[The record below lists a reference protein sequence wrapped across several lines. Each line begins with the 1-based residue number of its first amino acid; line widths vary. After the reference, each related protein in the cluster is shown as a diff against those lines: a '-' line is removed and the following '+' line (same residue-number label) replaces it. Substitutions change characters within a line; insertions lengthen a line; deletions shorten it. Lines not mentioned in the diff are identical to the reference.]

1 MQCKINQTDAQ
12 RTASVSKQIFSLLL
26 RKLVTNLIVEL
37 GLGNRT
43 RRRLREFILLGVYYA
58 EYPTHRDGSS
68 RRIKA
73 LFWKE
78 EALEN
83 YCLIWDFFVQPG
95 AISYVVAV
103 CLPGLVKV
111 TVLALGVRFLSR
123 LDHPPAVLLKWRL
136 ERHEQIKGAVKSKA
150 VISPLRQLKH
160 HKQSREDLLRVQTL
174 VPLNN
179 LFLVSVTTRIQG
191 LALIKVLL
199 NGMLLLITVLMGLFF
214 FIAVP
219 FIPYVC
225 FAFYRLI

>member
-1 MQCKINQTDAQ
+1 M
-12 RTASVSKQIFSLLL
+12 
-26 RKLVTNLIVEL
+26 
-37 GLGNRT
+37 
-43 RRRLREFILLGVYYA
+43 
-58 EYPTHRDGSS
+58 
-68 RRIKA
+68 
-73 LFWKE
+73 
-78 EALEN
+78 
-83 YCLIWDFFVQPG
+83 
-95 AISYVVAV
+95 
-103 CLPGLVKV
+103 
-111 TVLALGVRFLSR
+111 LALGVRFLSR